1 MTWPFYGYPAYHF
14 QRGEESDTPFVI
26 SRMRWIPEELKLEV
40 SKKYESFGPVHG
52 GEKRKAAN
60 IWLDTEA
67 RKYRNATSKKDD
79 VLERVNT
86 ECNAPKSTAKEFK
99 AKVDTITP
107 PRKESYM
114 DGLLN
119 EVDKNHRKPK

>member
-1 MTWPFYGYPAYHF
+1 MKFYGYPHRYY
-14 QRGEESDTPFVI
+14 QRGKECDLKFVL
-26 SRMRWIPEELKLEV
+26 SRMAVIPEGRKLEV
-40 SKKYESFGPVHG
+40 SKKFESFRPWDG

-79 VLERVNT
+79 VLERVNA
-86 ECNAPKSTAKEFK
+86 ECNTPKSTAKEFK